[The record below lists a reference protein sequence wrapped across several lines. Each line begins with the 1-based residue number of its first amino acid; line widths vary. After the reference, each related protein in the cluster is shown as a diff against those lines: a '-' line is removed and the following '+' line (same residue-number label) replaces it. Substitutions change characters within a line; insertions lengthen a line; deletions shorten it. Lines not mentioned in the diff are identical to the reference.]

1 MANITFQTAQAA
13 LPAPS
18 PHLSVRASGATLAA
32 FAVISFLLCMLLG
45 LAAPDWGLH
54 RPWLQFYL
62 GLTGFDLRSLALGI
76 VQSIAFGSYAGTAIA
91 LLFNFF
97 NRRFG

>member
-18 PHLSVRASGATLAA
+18 LHLSVRASGATLAA

-45 LAAPDWGLH
+45 LVAPDWGLH

-76 VQSIAFGSYAGTAIA
+76 VQSIAFGGYAGTAIA